1 MIKYRPILASMILA
15 LVLFIFPL
23 SAQAASSSNV
33 TSFNLNQGVA
43 GKDYSG
49 QSLIRTEF
57 TNVKL
62 ENSNFSNADLRGAVF
77 NGSLL
82 EGANL
87 HGIDF
92 TEGISYLTRFQN
104 ADLSDA
110 VLKDAMMLRS
120 TFDDVNVTGAD
131 FTNAILDMVQVK
143 KLCTNAS
150 GVNSKTG
157 VDTRQSLGCK

>member
-1 MIKYRPILASMILA
+1 
-15 LVLFIFPL
+15 
-23 SAQAASSSNV
+23 
-33 TSFNLNQGVA
+33 
-43 GKDYSG
+43 
-49 QSLIRTEF
+49 
-57 TNVKL
+57 VKL
-62 ENSNFSNADLRGAVF
+62 GSSNFSNADLRGAVF

-82 EGANL
+82 EGTNL

-92 TEGISYLTRFQN
+92 SQGISYLTRFKN

-110 VLKDAMMLRS
+110 VFKDAMMLRS
-120 TFDDVNVTGAD
+120 TFDHVNVTNAD

-143 KLCTNAS
+143 KLCINAS